1 MFIQMLKLVSIDECI
16 KIYIRFRVSGIFKA
30 NLNIIHFSSQSFAM
44 LIDVKTSV
52 LFIRAKKPT
61 LCVFSYL
68 KYKAMTLFLQHTQT
82 TLTFIESGQ

>member
-1 MFIQMLKLVSIDECI
+1 MVARNTQQISSIAFHW
-16 KIYIRFRVSGIFKA
+16 KIWLYIACVFRRA